1 MKVLESSEIRDL
13 NQQEMQAEILAIKK
27 ILFDFRLKQA
37 TRQTIKPH
45 SLRAYKHPHSLR
57 AYKHQL
63 ARITTIQHEKYNINQ

>member
-1 MKVLESSEIRDL
+1 MKVLDSSEIRDL
-13 NQQEMQAEILAIKK
+13 NQQEMQEEILAIKK

-45 SLRAYKHPHSLR
+45 SLRAYKH
-57 AYKHQL
+57 QL